1 MIDFRY
7 HLVSIVAVFL
17 ALGLGLLLGSTELA
31 PKLARSLQNTS
42 KAEQK
47 RIDSLLQTQRQ
58 LQQEIGRGQEF
69 AQAGE
74 RQLVGQLLARQRVVL
89 ISAPGAPGAVVN
101 GISQLLTR
109 EAGAIVTGQIE
120 LGQNLFDF
128 SSGTQQ
134 QLSSLTA
141 QLAPAGMTLRPGSP
155 IAQAGQVIASAILT
169 RDGPGQPVA
178 GQRDAAAQAVLNGF
192 AGRGFLTTVS
202 GHPFDHATLAVVI
215 IPDTPPSAS
224 DTNPASQALVT
235 LAQEFKQA
243 AQGTV
248 VAGSATGS
256 GPGSA
261 IDVMRTGG
269 RSATLSSVDGAD
281 TTIGQI
287 VVVQALHEQMN
298 GVSGSYGWASTASEA
313 GPSPAPAPSSSG
325 APGATAAS
333 SARTPSPG
341 AGRR

>member
-1 MIDFRY
+1 VIDFRY

-58 LQQEIGRGQEF
+58 LQQEIGRGQQF
-69 AQAGE
+69 AEAAE
-74 RQLVGQLLARQRVVL
+74 RQLVGRLLAGQRVVM
-89 ISAPGAPGAVVN
+89 ISAPGAPGGVVN
-101 GISQLLTR
+101 DISQLLTR
-109 EAGAIVTGQIE
+109 DAGAIVTGQIE

-128 SSGTQQ
+128 SPGTQQ
-134 QLSSLTA
+134 QLSTLT
-141 QLAPAGMTLRPGSP
+141 QQFTPAGMTLRPGSP

-169 RDGPGQPVA
+169 KDGPGQPVA
-178 GQRDAAAQAVLNGF
+178 GQRDTAAEAVLNGF
-192 AGRGFLTTVS
+192 AARGFLTTVS
-202 GHPFDHATLAVVI
+202 GHPYDHATLAVVV
-215 IPDTPPSAS
+215 IPDSPPSAS
-224 DTNPASQALVT
+224 DTNKASQALVT

-248 VAGSATGS
+248 VAGSAAGS

-261 IDVMRTGG
+261 IDVMRAGG

-281 TTIGQI
+281 SAIGQI
-287 VVVQALHEQMN
+287 VVIQALYEQMN
-298 GVSGSYGWASTASEA
+298 GISGSYGWAATASEA
-313 GPSPAPAPSSSG
+313 GPSPAPTPSG

-333 SARTPSPG
+333 STHTPRPG
-341 AGRR
+341 TVRR